1 VPGGVAIPRKA
12 SVDRGKIV
20 HLRDVPWFCGAY
32 IAVEGSGSGSDT
44 VSGSKHGVPSTIDK
58 RAAGFS
64 GGQNVASEA
73 VRVWLL
79 GGFRVSVGS
88 REISERD
95 WHLRKAASLAKL
107 LALSPGHRLHREVV
121 MDLLWPELGNRA
133 AANNLRGA
141 VHALRRALGPH
152 SAGYISVRDGEIILC
167 PDGRVWVDVDADRA
181 RPG

>member
-1 VPGGVAIPRKA
+1 
-12 SVDRGKIV
+12 
-20 HLRDVPWFCGAY
+20 
-32 IAVEGSGSGSDT
+32 
-44 VSGSKHGVPSTIDK
+44 
-58 RAAGFS
+58 
-64 GGQNVASEA
+64 
-73 VRVWLL
+73 
-79 GGFRVSVGS
+79 VGS

-167 PDGRVWVDVDADRA
+167 PDGRVWVDVDAFEEAAQTVRYSREPAAYRMAAELYSGELLPEDRYEGWA
-181 RPG
+181 EERRRELRELYLLLLLDLAEL